1 MASAG
6 LAPRTLATAPC
17 YVTDGLRLFR
27 VVSPLAVPPDWTSA
41 ELEDC
46 MTLETVSY
54 TPAQL
59 WSMGLVLVRRTD
71 ADDERA
77 TLMHTSSWAVT
88 A

>member
-46 MTLETVSY
+46 MTLERDTYS
-54 TPAQL
+54 PGEL
-59 WSMGLVLVRRTD
+59 WQMRLVPVKLGPRRV
-71 ADDERA
+71 A
-77 TLMHTSSWAVT
+77 
-88 A
+88 